1 MSIAAAGDDSLV
13 RVLGEDARER
23 ESIAT
28 ACPHG
33 IRPILDIVSTTTANR
48 TELGAFLRA
57 RRGEVPPAEES
68 LGARRV
74 PGLRR
79 EEVAERAYI
88 SVDYYKRLEQA
99 RAPVSVG
106 VLDALADVLRL
117 NAEQRAYMFTLAGK
131 LEPGSREKEFT
142 TSVVP
147 RLQRVLDQLV
157 ETPAI
162 ILGPYLDV
170 LAWNHLAQRVISDF
184 SILRPEQRNLVRI
197 MFLYPA
203 MRERYV
209 HWEHE
214 ARIAVA
220 NLRMDAARRP
230 GHARLE
236 TIVAELESDPLFRRL
251 WKAQYVD
258 IRRSGHKEVYLTA
271 TGLLSLEWD
280 TFAYSDSPAQQLI
293 VLTAEPNSPS
303 LAALQALAGQV

>member
-1 MSIAAAGDDSLV
+1 M
-13 RVLGEDARER
+13 
-23 ESIAT
+23 
-28 ACPHG
+28 
-33 IRPILDIVSTTTANR
+33 STTTANR